1 MSAPFPPPVVPAGWY
16 ENQADTTWAW
26 HHDGTSWSGWQLQA
40 GELVFVG
47 EPTLQHPPSTVTLVR
62 RRTSVGEIEVGDVV
76 RHPTFGWGVVI
87 EVTGPD
93 HSREAH
99 VRFPDVGAK
108 HLALNWA
115 KLEKVV

>member
-26 HHDGTSWSGWQLQA
+26 HHDGTGWSGWQLQA

-76 RHPTFGWGVVI
+76 RHPTFGLGVVI
-87 EVTGPD
+87 EVTGHD